1 MALAITM
8 QPCCLLLQAL
18 VQELGYISIDTIFSE
33 QQAEKDIR
41 DRKIAP
47 MKTHIR
53 QYVNK
58 KHDVAT
64 AANMKEALKSHGGV
78 TRSRVAVAAINL
90 ANKTGGT
97 NKIKGISKLNNF
109 GLTDDTKL
117 HGNV

>member
-41 DRKIAP
+41 DRKIAL

-78 TRSRVAVAAINL
+78 TRSRVAVAAIIL
-90 ANKTGGT
+90 ANETGGT

-109 GLTDDTKL
+109 GFTDDTKL

>member
-33 QQAEKDIR
+33 QQAEKGIR
-41 DRKIAP
+41 DRKITP

-90 ANKTGGT
+90 TNKTGGT